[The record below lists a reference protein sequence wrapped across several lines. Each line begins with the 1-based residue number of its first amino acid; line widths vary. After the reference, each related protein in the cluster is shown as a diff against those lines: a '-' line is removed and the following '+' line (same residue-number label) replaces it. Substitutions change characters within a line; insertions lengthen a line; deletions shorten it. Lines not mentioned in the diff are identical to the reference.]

1 MKNLFKPNSIKV
13 SKILMSLK
21 ISIAS
26 LAVSSYAMN
35 HEKLGFWLLVTVGL
49 LDVILSGFSS
59 NEPGQG

>member
-21 ISIAS
+21 ISVAS

-35 HEKLGFWLLVTVGL
+35 HEKLGFWLLATVGVI
-49 LDVILSGFSS
+49 DVILSGFST
-59 NEPGQG
+59 NEQG